1 MNFKVTDIA
10 KFLNGEII
18 GNENISVS
26 NVSKIE
32 EGKPGTLAF
41 LANLKYENFL
51 YSTNASVVLV
61 NKSFIPREK
70 VNTTLIRVDDAYQAF
85 ASLLELYMQA
95 KASLK
100 TGIEQPSYIDQTA
113 TVGKDIYMGAFAYIG
128 KNSKIG
134 NNTKLYP
141 QVYIGDDV
149 TIGNDC
155 IIYSGAKIYSDSV
168 IGNRCIIHSGCVI
181 GSDGF
186 GFAPLEDGT
195 YKKIPQIGNA
205 ILEDDVEIGANTT
218 IDCGTMGSTIIR
230 KGAKID
236 NLVQVAHNCEIGDNT
251 VIAGQSGMAGTT
263 KIGKNCKL
271 AGQVGLAG
279 HLSIGDNVSIGAQ
292 SGVAKSVKG
301 DQIIFGSPAVN
312 ISDAIRIITV
322 YKNLPK
328 LREEVIQLQKEIK
341 ILKEQKINSEK

>member
-1 MNFKVTDIA
+1 MDFKVTDIA

-18 GNENISVS
+18 GDKNIRVS

-61 NKSFIPREK
+61 NKDFVPKENI
-70 VNTTLIRVDDAYQAF
+70 NTTLIKVDDAYQAF
-85 ASLLELYMQA
+85 ASLLDLYMQA
-95 KASLK
+95 KALLK
-100 TGIEQPSYIDQTA
+100 TGIEQPSYIDT
-113 TVGKDIYMGAFAYIG
+113 TSEIGKEIYVGAFAYIG

-141 QVYIGDDV
+141 QVYIGDNV
-149 TIGNDC
+149 TIGEDC
-155 IIYSGAKIYSDSV
+155 IIYSGAKVYSDTV
-168 IGNRCIIHSGCVI
+168 IGDRCILHSGSVI

-186 GFAPLEDGT
+186 GFAPLENGS
-195 YKKIPQIGNA
+195 YKKIAQIGNA

-218 IDCGTMGSTIIR
+218 IDCGTMDSTIIR
-230 KGAKID
+230 KGSKID
-236 NLVQVAHNCEIGDNT
+236 NLVQVGHNCEVGEST
-251 VIAGQSGMAGTT
+251 VIAAQSGMAGTS
-263 KIGKNCKL
+263 KVGKNCKFG
-271 AGQVGLAG
+271 GQVGLAG
-279 HLSIGDNVSIGAQ
+279 HLTIGDNVFIGAQ
-292 SGVAKSVKG
+292 SGVAKSVKS
-301 DQIIFGSPAVN
+301 DSVILGSPA
-312 ISDAIRIITV
+312 IEIKDAIRAITV

-341 ILKEQKINSEK
+341 SLKESKINSEN